1 MTAQSEVDCTETVGV
16 TTYRALACQL
26 RHRFLSDPHV
36 CPIIG
41 VDGLSGSG
49 KSHFAQILAR
59 HLGGTVINTDDLV
72 PGWDGLRAS
81 IDLLEQWILAPVS
94 QGRAA
99 SWQRFDWELMRAA
112 EWNEIA
118 PTPVLIVD
126 GCGVGHRQLSPFLSY
141 LVWVNAPES
150 LRDDRLRSRSDWEMY
165 QPFVKSWAEQERILR
180 AGDDVASRAN
190 LVVEAGERHKGVD
203 RRRAFIHRVPTS

>member
-1 MTAQSEVDCTETVGV
+1 MTAQSEADCLESVGV

-26 RHRFLSDPHV
+26 RHRFLSDPHQ

-41 VDGLSGSG
+41 VDGFSGSG

-59 HLGGTVINTDDLV
+59 HLGGAVINTDDLV

-81 IDLLEQWILAPVS
+81 IDLLEQWILSPIS
-94 QGRAA
+94 RGQPA
-99 SWQRFDWELMRAA
+99 SWRRFDWELMRAA

-118 PTPVLIVD
+118 PTPVLVVD
-126 GCGVGHRQLSPFLSY
+126 GCGVGHRKLSGYLSY
-141 LVWVNAPES
+141 LVWVNAPEP
-150 LRDDRLRSRSDWEMY
+150 LRYDRLRGRSDWEMY
-165 QPFVKSWAEQERILR
+165 EPFVKRWAEQEKLLR

-203 RRRAFIHRVPTS
+203 RRRAFIHRVPTT